1 MVRCGGSVAW
11 AHADPWLGYLRAKQS
26 TMETNRLNP
35 DEIAEIEQ
43 MGRTCRTACEQLR
56 QIARDNEIIAAKITQ
71 AFDHAGSSETMEKLD
86 YLYSVVTDPK
96 AANPATQATLIR
108 NTYRAFSRKYFTN
121 PSDSYRGQADKVFK
135 QAARTELGKVY

>member
-1 MVRCGGSVAW
+1 
-11 AHADPWLGYLRAKQS
+11 
-26 TMETNRLNP
+26 METNRLNP

-96 AANPATQATLIR
+96 AANPATLITLVR
-108 NTYRAFSRKYFTN
+108 NTYRTFSRKYFTN
-121 PSDSYRGQADKVFK
+121 PSGHYRGQADKVFK